1 MFSHD
6 LVADFKMNVMTID
19 DLIPVAFTE
28 ETQREKVWNHRSVIC

>member
-19 DLIPVAFTE
+19 DLIPAAFTE
-28 ETQREKVWNHRSVIC
+28 ETQREVWNHRNVIC